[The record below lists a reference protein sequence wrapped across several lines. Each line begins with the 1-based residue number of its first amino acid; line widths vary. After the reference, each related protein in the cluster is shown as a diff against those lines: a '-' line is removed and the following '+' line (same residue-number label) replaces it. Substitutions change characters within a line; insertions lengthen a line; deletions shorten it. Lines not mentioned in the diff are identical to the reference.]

1 MRAKRIFDWITTIV
15 SCFTAEFLL
24 RWLPNGGTVI
34 LLRSLWTG
42 ILLNSLALM
51 LLNLLD
57 PTRSWSPSLEE
68 LQKQI
73 ITTLPWTGAILGAV
87 YASLYARFASQWS
100 YLANVY
106 NQIKAAECVQPGNL
120 AVMAQWKA
128 GFMEDAEH
136 LHLARKPVFASIIHS
151 WAEDFDVK
159 AHYVSEIP
167 GGARRFERLTASVR
181 EIVTRTAEGYGL
193 QADEQTA
200 VAACS
205 TPTPNK

>member
-1 MRAKRIFDWITTIV
+1 
-15 SCFTAEFLL
+15 
-24 RWLPNGGTVI
+24 
-34 LLRSLWTG
+34 
-42 ILLNSLALM
+42 
-51 LLNLLD
+51 
-57 PTRSWSPSLEE
+57 
-68 LQKQI
+68 
-73 ITTLPWTGAILGAV
+73 V

-120 AVMAQWKA
+120 AVMVQWKA

-159 AHYVSEIP
+159 AHYVNDVP

-181 EIVTRTAEGYGL
+181 EIVARTAEDYGL
-193 QADEQTA
+193 QAAEETA
-200 VAACS
+200 LAACS